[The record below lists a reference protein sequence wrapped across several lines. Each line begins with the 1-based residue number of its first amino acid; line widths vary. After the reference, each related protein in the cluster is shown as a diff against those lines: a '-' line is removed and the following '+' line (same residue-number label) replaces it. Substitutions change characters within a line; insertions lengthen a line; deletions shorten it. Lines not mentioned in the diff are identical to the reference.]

1 MEGGFT
7 PDALVDMSGGVEE
20 KFSLK
25 ELFKSKTNCEID
37 KFWAILL
44 RARKKKSVICCNLEP
59 DSTVNELELDNGLIR
74 GHAYVVTTLVTI
86 PMENNKKHRILK
98 CHKYYSLPFTPY
110 ERLY

>member
-44 RARKKKSVICCNLEP
+44 RARKKKSVICCLA
-59 DSTVNELELDNGLIR
+59 SCISVCLRAL
-74 GHAYVVTTLVTI
+74 
-86 PMENNKKHRILK
+86 
-98 CHKYYSLPFTPY
+98 SL
-110 ERLY
+110 L